1 MRVAATTR
9 SAGCLRAKISVYP
22 AAMSSPQD
30 PPARK
35 KQKNRAT
42 KKLLKWRE
50 KQEAQPAS
58 APPAKK

>member
-1 MRVAATTR
+1 
-9 SAGCLRAKISVYP
+9 
-22 AAMSSPQD
+22 MSSPQD

-35 KQKNRAT
+35 KQKHRAT

-50 KQEAQPAS
+50 KQEAAEAPA

>member
-1 MRVAATTR
+1 
-9 SAGCLRAKISVYP
+9 
-22 AAMSSPQD
+22 MSSPQD

-50 KQEAQPAS
+50 KQEALTAS